1 MVAQQTY
8 QQLITEGIKGL
19 PLPVLVE
26 IADFVY
32 FVRNRALQPKLFE
45 EERQGALLR
54 GELKRLSRVEESHLE
69 REFEDYDR
77 LYPRE

>member
-8 QQLITEGIKGL
+8 QQLITEGIQGL
-19 PLPVLVE
+19 PLPVLAE

-45 EERQGALLR
+45 EERQGTLLW

-69 REFEDYDR
+69 REFADYDR